1 MPPLLEIHHLKKRFG
16 DTLALADVSLT
27 VNAGEIHAVLGE
39 NGAGKTTLMNILYG
53 LVRADSG
60 EIKLAGKPF
69 RPAGPAAAIRAGI
82 GMIHQHFM
90 LVPTFTVMENFLLGN
105 SRFGMRGKRRQ
116 RAQAEVL
123 ALCRRLGIE
132 VQAARRRSFWKDCR
146 ERLHIHHDE
155 NVAQTSCLQAGWKLA
170 LRLFQHNRFIQ
181 HVARFLRKG
190 RYESERDGEVDNQ
203 SRPPSAGFSLDSK
216 IAELSVGQRQRVEI
230 IKILLRHCRLLI
242 LDEPTAVLA
251 PQEVEEL
258 FALLRRLRSE
268 GYAMIFI
275 SHKIHEVL
283 AVSDR
288 LTVLRSGRVTG
299 RFNTAEASLAI
310 VAAAITPQDFAPA
323 AAPAARA
330 PGRVV
335 LRAQALRAH
344 GTAGQ
349 LALADLSFE
358 LHAGE
363 ILGVAGVD
371 GNGQAELAEVLL
383 GLRPL
388 TDGRLELEGEALAG
402 KSTRARLAAG
412 LAHIPADRHE
422 MGLFPTLSVVQNA
435 TALVYRERPFHK
447 GGWLRPA
454 RLREYCERL
463 VRDFEVRVT
472 DPNLPVSTLSGGNQ
486 QKLVVGRELARR
498 PKVLVAVNPTRGV
511 DLSATAKI
519 HQEILTAKAQGAA
532 ILLISTELGEVYA
545 LADRIGVLYRGRF
558 AGIFPPDLSPEEIG
572 ALMLGKTGN
581 RD

>member
-16 DTLALADVSLT
+16 DTVALEGVSLA

-53 LVRADSG
+53 LVAADSG

-69 RPAGPAAAIRAGI
+69 RPASPAAAIQAGI

-90 LVPTFTVMENFLLGN
+90 LVPTLTVMENFLLGN
-105 SRFGMRGKRRQ
+105 ARFGMRGQRRQ
-116 RAQAEVL
+116 QAQAEVL

-132 VQAARRRSFWKDCR
+132 VHAAPRQSLWK
-146 ERLHIHHDE
+146 
-155 NVAQTSCLQAGWKLA
+155 K
-170 LRLFQHNRFIQ
+170 LFQQNRFFP
-181 HVARFLRKG
+181 RLKSFLQNDDRNDNHQN
-190 RYESERDGEVDNQ
+190 EREGGSTSPDSDA
-203 SRPPSAGFSLDSK
+203 SAGFSLERKVAD
-216 IAELSVGQRQRVEI
+216 LSVGQRQRVEI
-230 IKILLRHCRLLI
+230 VKILLRQCRLLI

-288 LTVLRSGRVTG
+288 ITVLRQGQVTG
-299 RFNTAEASLAI
+299 RFNTTEATLELI
-310 VAAAITPQDFAPA
+310 AAAITPQAFAPA
-323 AAPAARA
+323 AAPAAGR

-335 LRAQALRAH
+335 LRAQALAAF
-344 GTAGQ
+344 GNAGQ
-349 LALADLSFE
+349 LALDNLSFD
-358 LHAGE
+358 LHASE

-388 TDGRLELEGEALAG
+388 VRGLLEMEGVSLVNQ
-402 KSTRARLAAG
+402 STRDRRAAG

-422 MGLFPTLSVVQNA
+422 MGLFPTLSVAQNA
-435 TALVYRERPFHK
+435 AVFAYREPPFQHWGLLRRVRLRQYSQALVEAYD
-447 GGWLRPA
+447 
-454 RLREYCERL
+454 
-463 VRDFEVRVT
+463 VRASDL
-472 DPNLPVSTLSGGNQ
+472 DLPVTALSGGNQ

-498 PKVLVAVNPTRGV
+498 PKVLIAVNPTRGV
-511 DLSATAKI
+511 DLSATSKI
-519 HQEILTAKAQGAA
+519 HEQILAARAQGAA
-532 ILLISTELGEVYA
+532 ILLISTELSEIFA
-545 LADRIGVLYRGRF
+545 LADRIAVLYRGRF
-558 AGIFPPDLSPEEIG
+558 VGIFPPEISPEEIG
-572 ALMLGKTGN
+572 ARMLGGHGTH
-581 RD
+581 

>member
-16 DTLALADVSLT
+16 ETQALAGVSLT

-39 NGAGKTTLMNILYG
+39 NGAGKTTLMNVLYG
-53 LVRADSG
+53 LVTADSG
-60 EIKLAGKPF
+60 EIKLTGKPF
-69 RPAGPAAAIRAGI
+69 RPASPAAAIRAGI

-105 SRFGMRGKRRQ
+105 SRFSVRGPRRQ
-116 RAQAEVL
+116 QAQAEVL

-132 VQAARRRSFWKDCR
+132 VQASRRRSFWKS
-146 ERLHIHHDE
+146 L
-155 NVAQTSCLQAGWKLA
+155 LQHN
-170 LRLFQHNRFIQ
+170 RLFQR
-181 HVARFLRKG
+181 VGRFLRNDNHGNEREGLSNG
-190 RYESERDGEVDNQ
+190 RGSA
-203 SRPPSAGFSLDSK
+203 PPAGFSLDQK
-216 IAELSVGQRQRVEI
+216 IADLSVGQRQRVEI
-230 IKILLRHCRLLI
+230 VKILLRQCRLLI

-288 LTVLRSGRVTG
+288 LTVLRGGRVSG
-299 RFNTAEASLAI
+299 RFNTAEASLELI
-310 VAAAITPQDFAPA
+310 AAAITPQAFAPA
-323 AAPAARA
+323 AAPAAGR

-335 LRAQALRAH
+335 LRAQALAAF
-344 GTAGQ
+344 GNAGQ
-349 LALADLSFE
+349 LALDNLSFD

-388 TDGRLELEGEALAG
+388 AAGLLELEGEALAV
-402 KSTRARLAAG
+402 KTSRARFAAG

-422 MGLFPTLSVVQNA
+422 MALFPTLSVAQNA
-435 TALVYRERPFHK
+435 AAFAYRERFFHRW
-447 GGWLRPA
+447 GWLRLA
-454 RLREYCERL
+454 RLRDYSESI
-463 VRDFEVRVT
+463 VRDFDVRVA
-472 DPNLPVSTLSGGNQ
+472 NLAFPVTTLSGGNQ

-498 PKVLVAVNPTRGV
+498 PKVLIAVNPTRGV

-519 HQEILTAKAQGAA
+519 HQEILAAKAQGAA
-532 ILLISTELGEVYA
+532 ILLISTELSEVYA
-545 LADRIGVLYRGRF
+545 LADRIAVLFKGRF
-558 AGIFPPDLSPEEIG
+558 TGIFSPEISPEEIG
-572 ALMLGKTGN
+572 ARMLGERSN
-581 RD
+581 

>member
-1 MPPLLEIHHLKKRFG
+1 MPPVLEIDNVKKRFG
-16 DTLALADVSLT
+16 GTLALEGVSLT

-53 LVRADSG
+53 LVAADSG

-69 RPAGPAAAIRAGI
+69 QPASPAAAIQAGI

-105 SRFGMRGKRRQ
+105 TRFRVRGPRRQ
-116 RAQAEVL
+116 QAQDEVL
-123 ALCRRLGIE
+123 ALCKRLGIDME
-132 VQAARRRSFWKDCR
+132 PSSQPSFWKNLVKSR
-146 ERLHIHHDE
+146 R
-155 NVAQTSCLQAGWKLA
+155 
-170 LRLFQHNRFIQ
+170 
-181 HVARFLRKG
+181 
-190 RYESERDGEVDNQ
+190 
-203 SRPPSAGFSLDSK
+203 RPPGARGLPPREKTKDELRQSSKPGFALDRK

-230 IKILLRHCRLLI
+230 VKILLRQCRLLL

-258 FALLRRLRSE
+258 FALLRKLRRE

-288 LTVLRSGRVTG
+288 LTVLRGGRVSG
-299 RFNTAEASLAI
+299 RFNTAEASVEQI
-310 VAAAITPQDFAPA
+310 AAAITPQAIAPA
-323 AAPAARA
+323 VARA
-330 PGRVV
+330 VGRPGRVV
-335 LRAQALRAH
+335 LRAQALAAF

-349 LALADLSFE
+349 LSLDDLSFE

-383 GLRPL
+383 GVRPL
-388 TDGRLELEGEALAG
+388 ARGLLELEGETLAG
-402 KSTRARLAAG
+402 KTSRARFAAG
-412 LAHIPADRHE
+412 MAHIPADRHE
-422 MGLFPTLSVVQNA
+422 LALFPTLSVAQNA
-435 TALVYRERPFHK
+435 AAFAYRESFFHK
-447 GGWLRPA
+447 WGWLRMA
-454 RLREYCERL
+454 RLRAYSENIVREY
-463 VRDFEVRVT
+463 DVRVT
-472 DPNLPVSTLSGGNQ
+472 NLALPVTTLSGGNQ

-498 PKVLVAVNPTRGV
+498 PKVLIAVNPTRGV

-519 HQEILTAKAQGAA
+519 HSEILAARAQGAA

-545 LADRIGVLYRGRF
+545 LADRIAVLFKGRF
-558 AGIFPPDLSPEEIG
+558 AGIFPPDISPEEIG
-572 ALMLGKTGN
+572 ALMLGESSK
-581 RD
+581 

>member
-1 MPPLLEIHHLKKRFG
+1 MPPLLEIHHLKKSFG
-16 DTLALADVSLT
+16 DTLALEGVSLT

-53 LVRADSG
+53 LVAADAG

-69 RPAGPAAAIRAGI
+69 QPASPAAAIQAGI

-105 SRFGMRGKRRQ
+105 SRFSVRGPRRQ
-116 RAQAEVL
+116 QAQNEVL
-123 ALCRRLGIE
+123 ELCKRLGIDME
-132 VQAARRRSFWKDCR
+132 PSPQLSFWKNLVKSHR
-146 ERLHIHHDE
+146 RPPG
-155 NVAQTSCLQAGWKLA
+155 AK
-170 LRLFQHNRFIQ
+170 RFP
-181 HVARFLRKG
+181 RKG
-190 RYESERDGEVDNQ
+190 KTNDEPRQ
-203 SRPPSAGFSLDSK
+203 SPKPGFALYSK
-216 IAELSVGQRQRVEI
+216 IADLSVGQRQRVEI
-230 IKILLRHCRLLI
+230 VKILLRQCRLLI

-288 LTVLRSGRVTG
+288 LTVLRSGRVSG
-299 RFNTAEASLAI
+299 RFNTAEATLELI
-310 VAAAITPQDFAPA
+310 AAAITPQASAPA
-323 AAPAARA
+323 AAPAAGR

-335 LRAQALRAH
+335 LRAQALAAF
-344 GTAGQ
+344 GNAGQ
-349 LALADLSFE
+349 LSLDDLSFE

-383 GLRPL
+383 GVRPL
-388 TDGRLELEGEALAG
+388 ARGLLELEGETLAG
-402 KSTRARLAAG
+402 KTSRARFAAG

-422 MGLFPTLSVVQNA
+422 LALFPTLSVAQNA
-435 TALVYRERPFHK
+435 AAFAYRESFFHK
-447 GGWLRPA
+447 WGWLRLA
-454 RLREYCERL
+454 RLREYSENI
-463 VRDFEVRVT
+463 VRDFDVRVA
-472 DPNLPVSTLSGGNQ
+472 NLALPVTTLSGGNQ

-498 PKVLVAVNPTRGV
+498 PKVLIAVNPTRGV

-519 HQEILTAKAQGAA
+519 HQEILAAKAQGAA
-532 ILLISTELGEVYA
+532 ILLISTELSEVYA
-545 LADRIGVLYRGRF
+545 LADRIAVLFQGRF
-558 AGIFPPDLSPEEIG
+558 AGIFPPDISPEEIG
-572 ALMLGKTGN
+572 ALMLGESSK
-581 RD
+581 